1 MVRTALKIREIVHL
15 MTPREVV
22 VKCKRDRAE

>member
-22 VKCKRDRAE
+22 VGQGRDRAE